1 MLMHV
6 LYSLEKLKH
15 NLLRL
20 RFRESWIKKHIIL
33 QITKFA
39 VLHCYAQTAMAF
51 VPAEGLDETMH
62 VLT

>member
-1 MLMHV
+1 
-6 LYSLEKLKH
+6 
-15 NLLRL
+15 L